1 MLKPTMCSCFYHPKK
16 KKKKLFVVFK
26 KQFIIQLSIQPIVEA
41 ALELSQEDL
50 DEATWELRQAFH

>member
-16 KKKKLFVVFK
+16 KKTLFVVFN
-26 KQFIIQLSIQPIVEA
+26 KQFILQLSIQPIVEA